1 MNFTSGLQKASH
13 SIEYFCLYMCVF
25 LKERE
30 VVGKTLLL
38 TCGLG
43 NLCLKGQKVAHLVLR
58 HCLNLAGQHSVGLEE
73 EEDPVLLEE
82 VVEDSE
88 VGVLI

>member
-1 MNFTSGLQKASH
+1 MIFSRGLRKGSH
-13 SIEYFCLYMCVF
+13 SVFCVF

-30 VVGKTLLL
+30 VAGKTPLL
-38 TCGLG
+38 TCGQG

-58 HCLNLAGQHSVGLEE
+58 PCLNLAGQHSVGLEE

-82 VVEDSE
+82 EVEDTE
-88 VGVLI
+88 VSVLI